1 METIENN
8 QANIKEIVD
17 GDSVSLEHKIY
28 RTMDLRQDMDDLQ
41 KLLKDCEDD
50 KAKASELADQIK
62 KAKIGLMNLKAYLG
76 QVDCIE
82 FATAIRFE
90 VNRTFKN
97 RQNVLN
103 LCGITWLYLDLNMS
117 CKLIFTIRFFS
128 F

>member
-82 FATAIRFE
+82 FATAIRLE
-90 VNRTFKN
+90 FKL
-97 RQNVLN
+97 RP
-103 LCGITWLYLDLNMS
+103 GG
-117 CKLIFTIRFFS
+117 
-128 F
+128 